1 MLPALVESLAK
12 ASDPIR
18 AMNRFEDLIERLPS
32 GVNFYRLLEARPES

>member
-18 AMNRFEDLIERLPS
+18 AMNRFEDLIERLPAAS
-32 GVNFYRLLEARPES
+32 ISIACSRRDRR